1 MKLSPHKLSLPKI
14 SSKTPLAWC
23 QLSHKKVRLAVAT
36 TGIAF
41 ANILM
46 FTQLGFLSVL
56 TRGTT
61 QIQENLTG
69 DLLLV
74 SASNQSLQI
83 RTSFPNTYLYQAEA
97 IDGVASASPVYLSWG
112 RWVNPESLSQETSNK
127 PPSFDYVRI
136 IAFNPSQP
144 PVLNIPEVNRYT
156 PQLNKPHT
164 VLFDRLSAS
173 SLGEIPELLNREGDL
188 VTMMDNHRTH
198 IVGAFTMG
206 RSFFESGNVIM
217 SDWTY
222 VQQDP
227 RHNLDRVTIGVITLE
242 PGANLDL
249 VSNRLRQTLP
259 EDVAVLTHEELI
271 EQEQIYQASQP
282 AGIVLK
288 FGTIVGFIVGSII
301 LYQVLYADVSDH
313 LPEYAT
319 LKAIGYSDKYFI
331 FVVLQEAIIL
341 GLIGFLPGFL
351 ISLWLYQLLS
361 TLTQIQL
368 VMRSSVVINV
378 FILSMVMCCISGFL
392 ATGKLRSAD
401 PADVF

>member
-1 MKLSPHKLSLPKI
+1 MKLGFKLPLPKA
-14 SSKTPLAWC
+14 SHKTPLAWC

-56 TRGTT
+56 TKGTT
-61 QIQENLTG
+61 QIHENLTG
-69 DLLLV
+69 DLLLL
-74 SASNQSLQI
+74 SASNKSLQI
-83 RTSFPNTYLYQAEA
+83 KTSFPNTYLHKAEA
-97 IDGVASASPVYLSWG
+97 IDGVASASPVYISWG
-112 RWVNPESLSQETSNK
+112 RWVNPESLSQKTSNK
-127 PPSFDYVRI
+127 LPSFDFVKI

-144 PVLNIPEVNRYT
+144 PVLNIPEINRYT
-156 PQLNKPHT
+156 PQLNEPHT

-173 SLGEIPELLNREGDL
+173 SLGQIPELLNREGDL

-206 RSFFESGNVIM
+206 RSFYESGNVVM

-222 VQQDP
+222 VQHNP
-227 RHNLDRVTIGVITLE
+227 RHSLDRVTIGVIALK
-242 PGANLDL
+242 PGTNVDRA
-249 VSNRLRQTLP
+249 SNRLRKTLP

-271 EQEQIYQASQP
+271 AREKIFQESQP

-288 FGTIVGFIVGSII
+288 FGTVVGFIVGLII

-319 LKAIGYSDKYFI
+319 LKAIGYSNKYLVI
-331 FVVLQEAIIL
+331 VVLQEAMIL

-351 ISLWLYQLLS
+351 ISLWLYQLLA

-368 VMRSSVVINV
+368 IMRSTVVINV

-392 ATGKLRSAD
+392 ATSKLRSAD

>member
-1 MKLSPHKLSLPKI
+1 MKLSLHKLSLPKI

-74 SASNQSLQI
+74 SASNKSLQI
-83 RTSFPNTYLYQAEA
+83 KTSFPDTHLYKAEA
-97 IDGVASASPVYLSWG
+97 VDGVASASPVYLSWG
-112 RWVNPESLSQETSNK
+112 RWVNPESLSQKTSNK
-127 PPSFDYVRI
+127 PPSFDFVRI

-144 PVLNIPEVNRYT
+144 PVLNIPEVNQYT

-173 SLGEIPELLNREGDL
+173 SLGKIPELLNRETDL
-188 VTMMDNHRTH
+188 VTMMDNFRTH

-206 RSFFESGNVIM
+206 RSFYESGNVIM

-222 VQQDP
+222 VQHNP
-227 RHNLDRVTIGVITLE
+227 RHSLDRVTIGVITLE
-242 PGANLDL
+242 PGANIDL
-249 VSNRLRQTLP
+249 VSDRLR
-259 EDVAVLTHEELI
+259 
-271 EQEQIYQASQP
+271 
-282 AGIVLK
+282 
-288 FGTIVGFIVGSII
+288 
-301 LYQVLYADVSDH
+301 
-313 LPEYAT
+313 
-319 LKAIGYSDKYFI
+319 
-331 FVVLQEAIIL
+331 
-341 GLIGFLPGFL
+341 
-351 ISLWLYQLLS
+351 
-361 TLTQIQL
+361 
-368 VMRSSVVINV
+368 
-378 FILSMVMCCISGFL
+378 
-392 ATGKLRSAD
+392 KLF
-401 PADVF
+401 PKM

>member
-1 MKLSPHKLSLPKI
+1 MKLGFKLPLPKT
-14 SSKTPLAWC
+14 SYKTPLAWC

-56 TRGTT
+56 TKGTT

-74 SASNQSLQI
+74 SASNKSLQI
-83 RTSFPNTYLYQAEA
+83 KTSFPNTYLYQAEA

-112 RWVNPESLSQETSNK
+112 RWVNPESLSQKTSNK
-127 PPSFDYVRI
+127 PPSFDFVRI

-144 PVLNIPEVNRYT
+144 PVLNIPEINRYT
-156 PQLNKPHT
+156 PQLNEPHT
-164 VLFDRLSAS
+164 VLFDRLSAA
-173 SLGEIPELLNREGDL
+173 SLGKIPELLDREGDL

-222 VQQDP
+222 VQYNP
-227 RHNLDRVTIGVITLE
+227 RHSLDRVTIGVITLE
-242 PGANLDL
+242 PSANLNL
-249 VSNRLRQTLP
+249 VSNRLRKTLP

-271 EQEQIYQASQP
+271 EQEEIYQSSQP

-288 FGTIVGFIVGSII
+288 FGTIVGFIVGLII

-319 LKAIGYSDKYFI
+319 LKAIGYSNKYLVV
-331 FVVLQEAIIL
+331 VVLQEALIL
-341 GLIGFLPGFL
+341 GLIGFVPGFVV
-351 ISLWLYQLLS
+351 SLWLYQLLS

-368 VMRSSVVINV
+368 IMRSSVVINV
-378 FILSMVMCCISGFL
+378 FILSMVMCCVSGVL
-392 ATGKLRSAD
+392 ATSKLRSAD

>member
-1 MKLSPHKLSLPKI
+1 MKLGFKLPLPKT
-14 SSKTPLAWC
+14 SYKTPLAWC

-56 TRGTT
+56 TKGTT

-74 SASNQSLQI
+74 SASNKSLQI
-83 RTSFPNTYLYQAEA
+83 KTSFPNTYLYQAEA

-112 RWVNPESLSQETSNK
+112 RWVNPESLSQKTSNK
-127 PPSFDYVRI
+127 PPSFDFVRI

-173 SLGEIPELLNREGDL
+173 SLGKIPELLNREGDL
-188 VTMMDNHRTH
+188 ITMMDNHRTH

-206 RSFFESGNVIM
+206 RSFYESGNVIM

-222 VQQDP
+222 VQHNP
-227 RHNLDRVTIGVITLE
+227 RHSLDRVTIGAIALK
-242 PGANLDL
+242 PGANVDR
-249 VSNRLRQTLP
+249 VSNRLRKTLP
-259 EDVAVLTHEELI
+259 EDVVVLTHEELI
-271 EQEQIYQASQP
+271 EQEETFQASQP

-288 FGTIVGFIVGSII
+288 FGTVVGFIVGLII

-319 LKAIGYSDKYFI
+319 LKAIGYSNKYLVI
-331 FVVLQEAIIL
+331 VVLQEAMIL

-351 ISLWLYQLLS
+351 ISLWLYQLLA

-368 VMRSSVVINV
+368 IMRSSVVINV
-378 FILSMVMCCISGFL
+378 FILSMVMCCISGVL

>member
-1 MKLSPHKLSLPKI
+1 MKLGHKLPFPKI

-46 FTQLGFLSVL
+46 FTQLGLLSVL
-56 TRGTT
+56 TKGST

-74 SASNQSLQI
+74 SASNKSLQI
-83 RTSFPNTYLYQAEA
+83 KTSFPDTHLYQAEA
-97 IDGVASASPVYLSWG
+97 TDGVASASPVYISWG
-112 RWVNPESLSQETSNK
+112 RWVNPESLSQKTSNK
-127 PPSFDYVRI
+127 PLSFDFVRI

-188 VTMMDNHRTH
+188 VTMMDNFRTH

-206 RSFFESGNVIM
+206 RSFYESGNVIM
-217 SDWTY
+217 SDLTY
-222 VQQDP
+222 VQHNP
-227 RHNLDRVTIGVITLE
+227 RHSLDRVTIGVITLE
-242 PGANLDL
+242 PGANVDL
-249 VSNRLRQTLP
+249 VLNRLRKTLP
-259 EDVAVLTHEELI
+259 EDVDILTHEELI
-271 EQEQIYQASQP
+271 EREKIFQASQP

-288 FGTIVGFIVGSII
+288 FGTVVGFVVGLII

-331 FVVLQEAIIL
+331 FVVLQEAVIL
-341 GLIGFLPGFL
+341 GLIGFVPGFL

-401 PADVF
+401 PADIF

>member
-1 MKLSPHKLSLPKI
+1 MKLGFKLPLPKA
-14 SSKTPLAWC
+14 SHKTPLAWC

-56 TRGTT
+56 TKGTT
-61 QIQENLTG
+61 QIHENLTG
-69 DLLLV
+69 DLLLL
-74 SASNQSLQI
+74 SASNKSLQI
-83 RTSFPNTYLYQAEA
+83 KTSFPNTYLHKAEA
-97 IDGVASASPVYLSWG
+97 IDGVASASPVYISWG
-112 RWVNPESLSQETSNK
+112 RWVNPESLSQKTSNK
-127 PPSFDYVRI
+127 LPSFDFVKI

-144 PVLNIPEVNRYT
+144 PVLNIPEINRYT
-156 PQLNKPHT
+156 PQLNEPHT

-173 SLGEIPELLNREGDL
+173 SLGQIPELLNRGGDL

-206 RSFFESGNVIM
+206 RSFYESGNVVM

-222 VQQDP
+222 VQHNP
-227 RHNLDRVTIGVITLE
+227 RHSLDRVTIGVIALK
-242 PGANLDL
+242 PGTNVDQA
-249 VSNRLRQTLP
+249 SNRLRKTLP

-271 EQEQIYQASQP
+271 AREKIFQESQP

-288 FGTIVGFIVGSII
+288 FGTVVGFIVGLII

-319 LKAIGYSDKYFI
+319 LKAIGYSNKYLVI
-331 FVVLQEAIIL
+331 VVLQEAMIL

-351 ISLWLYQLLS
+351 ISLWLYQLLA

-368 VMRSSVVINV
+368 IMRLNVVINV
-378 FILSMVMCCISGFL
+378 FLLSMVMCCISGFL
-392 ATGKLRSAD
+392 ATSKLRSAD